1 MDAYTDHEVAAA
13 CPHCGERQSY
23 DESTH
28 VWISARRGHHT
39 HCRKC
44 DQRIIWGR
52 WLTPTP
58 KGSTLVHW
66 SKP

>member
-1 MDAYTDHEVAAA
+1 MIADTSTQAV
-13 CPHCGERQSY
+13 CPCCGEPQTY

-28 VWISARRGHHT
+28 VWVSARVGHHT
-39 HCRKC
+39 HCRAC
-44 DQRIIWGR
+44 DARMIWGR
-52 WLTPTP
+52 WMTPTP